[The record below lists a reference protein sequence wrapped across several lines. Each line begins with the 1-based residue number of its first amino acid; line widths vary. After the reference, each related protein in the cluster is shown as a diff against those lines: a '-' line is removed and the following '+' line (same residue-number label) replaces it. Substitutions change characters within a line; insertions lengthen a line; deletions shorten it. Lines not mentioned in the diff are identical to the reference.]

1 MSQWRWTFYDPHE
14 GTQTLGLYHGE
25 ESGHVMIYLNHKVV
39 VIDFMVHESKSYS
52 LVVND
57 LLVKLILKKNNGLFS
72 YDFEGQ
78 NINPSLGFVEWIRIF
93 MTTPFSVRSWAQ

>member
-25 ESGHVMIYLNHKVV
+25 ESGHVMIYLNDQVV
-39 VIDFMVHESKSYS
+39 IIDFMVHHSKSYS
-52 LVVND
+52 LMVND
-57 LLVKLILKKNNGLFS
+57 LLLKLNLKECNGQFS

-78 NINPSLGFVEWIRIF
+78 ATKVQVGLVDRFKNFFAI
-93 MTTPFSVRSWAQ
+93 A